1 MFQKFSLFSILWIIT
16 FQLSAQIDE
25 SFDDDLSSWSGDL
38 VDFVI
43 NTEGQLQLNA
53 AEAGQS
59 ILFQETH
66 IPDSCV
72 WNIDIQLNFAPS
84 GSNQVRC
91 FLQATDATL
100 NTGYAVQWGASGDA
114 DAIEFVKY
122 DNGMSTILGSLME
135 GAVAGDP
142 SIASIEVKRTD
153 TEWLIQAAYSLGGPF
168 TDSLIIQDPTFQPAQ
183 NQIFALECTYTST
196 RTDRFLFDNIRLNRS
211 QPDISSPKIMETR
224 WKLDTL
230 VVTFNE
236 AILPA
241 FAEAN
246 WIEGPN
252 GAIFVSRGTFAN
264 ELHLSWT
271 DDLVFGNNYTI
282 QISGVEDFSGNVIEP
297 ADIRFVFD
305 PILGPEPFELLI
317 SEIMA
322 APSEATALP
331 NVEYIEWINRSQR
344 NIQLQGLQFT
354 DGSRTATLP
363 EFELEAGAYVV
374 LCALADSNALK
385 DFGPL
390 IPLDNFPTLNNGG
403 DDLKILNSEGGL
415 IHAVF
420 YSDSWYGDPSK
431 DDGGWSLELID
442 TSLACLRSDAY
453 RASNDSRGGSPGTAN
468 LHNVGQV
475 PRPDILELDI
485 LAPEQLIIHFDQ
497 WMSAEISSIPEILI
511 LDPFISIDLV
521 RIPEAQPNQMEVIL
535 SAPLESGIRYSLDLS
550 PELKTCTQKPL
561 GIPLNA
567 IVGIPEAPD
576 SGQLVISEIMFDPFS
591 GGAQW
596 VEIYNPTEKIFSWK
610 DLYLSFRAPDLSDQ
624 VPIIGED
631 LILPGRYYVLTE
643 DRTHVLN
650 QYSVP
655 YPTQIREQEL
665 PGLDRND
672 GRIRLERIT
681 NTESKIIEEV
691 CYDEDWHSGF
701 TRETKGV
708 SLERLNMYLNPCTK
722 DNWQS
727 AAETK
732 GFATPTGKN
741 SQQLDPM
748 PESRETFSLLSPS
761 FSPDGDGFED
771 QMVFSFTN
779 TAAEAPPQLDL
790 FVYSLEGILVK
801 TLANNL
807 AVGQEDQ
814 ILWDGT
820 NEDGLL
826 MTEGYYL
833 IKARTYSDSGRVD
846 QWQATVYLIYPD

>member
-1 MFQKFSLFSILWIIT
+1 MFQKISLFSILWIISI
-16 FQLSAQIDE
+16 QLSAQIDE
-25 SFDDDLSSWSGDL
+25 SFDGDLRNWSGNL
-38 VDFVI
+38 IDFVI
-43 NTEGQLQLNA
+43 NTENQLQLNA
-53 AEAGQS
+53 AEAGRS
-59 ILFQETH
+59 ILFQETL

-91 FLQATDATL
+91 FLQATDSTL
-100 NTGYAVQWGASGDA
+100 TEGYAVQWGASGDG

-122 DNGMSTILGSLME
+122 DNGIPIILGSLME

-142 SIASIEVKRTD
+142 SIASIQVKRTD
-153 TEWLIQAAYSLGGPF
+153 NEWLIQAAYSLGSPF
-168 TDSLIIQDPTFQPAQ
+168 TDSLIIPDPAFEPAQ
-183 NQIFALECTYTST
+183 NQIFALECNYTST
-196 RTDRFLFDNIRLNRS
+196 RTDRFLFDNIRLSRS
-211 QPDISSPKIMETR
+211 QPDINPPKVLQTR

-230 VVTFNE
+230 VLTFNE
-236 AILPA
+236 AVLPT

-246 WIEGPN
+246 WIEGPD
-252 GAIFVSRGTFAN
+252 GSIVLSKGDIAN
-264 ELHLSWT
+264 ELHLSWM
-271 DDLVFGNNYTI
+271 DDLVFGNNYAL
-282 QISGVEDFSGNVIEP
+282 QILGVQDFSGNEME
-297 ADIRFVFD
+297 ALDIRFTFD
-305 PILGPEPFELLI
+305 PILRPEPFELLI

-322 APSEATALP
+322 APSETTALP
-331 NVEYIEWINRSQR
+331 NVEYVEWVNRSQR
-344 NIQLQGLQFT
+344 NIQLQGLLFT
-354 DGSRTATLP
+354 DESRTASLP
-363 EFELEAGAYVV
+363 DFELAAGACVV
-374 LCALADSNALK
+374 LCALNDSNALK

-403 DDLKILNSEGGL
+403 DNLKILTSEGTL
-415 IHAVF
+415 IHAVS

-442 TSLACLRSDAY
+442 TSLACLRADAY
-453 RASNDSRGGSPGTAN
+453 RASNDSRGGSPGIPN
-468 LHNVGQV
+468 FLDLGQA

-485 LAPEQLIIHFDQ
+485 LSPEQFIIHFDQ
-497 WMSAEISSIPEILI
+497 WMSTETSSITEPLQ
-511 LDPFISIDLV
+511 LNPFISIDLI
-521 RIPEAQPNQMEVIL
+521 RIPEEQPNQMEVIL
-535 SAPLESGIRYSLDLS
+535 SAPLERGLRYSLNLS
-550 PELKTCTQKPL
+550 SELKTCIQKPL
-561 GIPLNA
+561 GVPLNA
-567 IVGIPEAPD
+567 TIGIPEAPD
-576 SGQLVISEIMFDPFS
+576 SGQLIVSEIMFDPLS

-596 VEIYNPTEKIFSWK
+596 VEIHNPTDQIFSWK
-610 DLYLSFRAPDLSDQ
+610 NLYLSFRAPDRSDQ
-624 VPIIGED
+624 IPIAGDD

-643 DRTHVLN
+643 DKTHVLN

-655 YPTQIREQEL
+655 YPAQIREQEL
-665 PGLDRND
+665 PGLDRNT
-672 GRIRLERIT
+672 GRLRLEKIT
-681 NTESKIIEEV
+681 TTESEIIEEV
-691 CYDEDWHSGF
+691 CYDEEWHSGF
-701 TRETKGV
+701 MRETKGV
-708 SLERLNMYLNPCTK
+708 SLERLNMDLNACMK

-741 SQQLDPM
+741 SQQLDPI
-748 PESRETFSLLSPS
+748 PASNQKFSLLSPS

-807 AVGQEDQ
+807 AVSQEDQ

-826 MTEGYYL
+826 MTQGYYL